1 MKDKS
6 VAALLAFFLGSL
18 GIHKFYL
25 NRPIQGVFYL
35 LFCWTY
41 IPAILGVIETIRY
54 ILMSSDKF
62 NQKYNSSYNTK
73 SSIESKQDVINMQY
87 RPNRDQLL
95 PRKEQV
101 KPTEQKV
108 VNTQHKSSINQI
120 FSIKE
125 EIGKKEQS
133 IVNTQHNLSTTQI
146 PLIKEEIKTI
156 EQKTGNIQHNL
167 GVIQVLQLIKERA
180 ERREQIMDQQKIEVP
195 YWGLNSVYSYN
206 DIKTA
211 NSDVRKFYNQFKNN
225 FLTHV
230 FLPLAKDEINY
241 AFVLLFDFEREF
253 LITNDYEKLKSNYNI
268 LVKHYPRT
276 KIYCE
281 QILEKRNA
289 VNTINIATE
298 VVTQS
303 EPIQKESNEQI
314 TQVPYWNSGYIYSV
328 TAIKYAEREIRNF
341 YNKFKQDFKSKSY
354 IKLEQDNLGYAFTLM
369 FDLEQ
374 EHQNSK
380 NYLQLES
387 YYRVLDELYPKLRRY
402 TSSIL
407 KKYDSNTSS
416 NNYGNL
422 IQNNSHDS
430 YINYNEQDYYVGNYI
445 KEKFDLTPK
454 QIRYLNRIGIY
465 HETAFNQAEFCFNQQ
480 GLVYC
485 RVIDALEKYCKKN
498 NTTLSVRI
506 DEIAALLK
514 KHDSNPYYAQYY
526 SEGPSLKS
534 YKQEIY
540 RCFFKLT
547 ENKVREFYKHKRK
560 LNVDSIHTK
569 SEIIE
574 LFEDLQRVF
583 EEALEKE
590 ILLCE
595 PANLESELV
604 LNKQNTTRWKIA
616 FEQIVKNIQN
626 AVEFKKEIDQLAEF
640 NKYNPSIENIY
651 FDASKHIAKQ
661 DQLLALEYY
670 LRYIQADLD
679 SVTIN
684 NKPLNKTTLK
694 VLFKNQQQL
703 DQFNVILDSF
713 LKTKDFERAL
723 KELQGIYEVKRKE
736 IKLDFEKISD
746 VKKQLNETVEL
757 LNEYLEDEDVESEL
771 DTSLLEQLATKPK
784 QENLFNEELGYNTHE
799 IELLQMIQNFNNEI
813 TRELVEEF
821 ASENGV
827 FVDSLINNINE
838 KTYELLDENLIEEQ
852 EDTYTIEE
860 QYYQNILK

>member
-25 NRPIQGVFYL
+25 NRPVQGVFYL

-41 IPAILGVIETIRY
+41 IPAILGVFEAIRY
-54 ILMSSDKF
+54 VLMSKEIF
-62 NQKYNSSYNTK
+62 CLKYNLVDYNA
-73 SSIESKQDVINMQY
+73 SRYINIVD
-87 RPNRDQLL
+87 N
-95 PRKEQV
+95 KEV
-101 KPTEQKV
+101 
-108 VNTQHKSSINQI
+108 
-120 FSIKE
+120 
-125 EIGKKEQS
+125 
-133 IVNTQHNLSTTQI
+133 NLSESVTENINIISTEKKINISQLQPQI
-146 PLIKEEIKTI
+146 VKEEIK
-156 EQKTGNIQHNL
+156 
-167 GVIQVLQLIKERA
+167 
-180 ERREQIMDQQKIEVP
+180 KINVP
-195 YWGLNSVYSYN
+195 YWGLSHVYSYN

-211 NSDVRKFYNQFKNN
+211 NSDIRNFYNQFKES
-225 FLTHV
+225 FLKQKYI
-230 FLPLAKDEINY
+230 PLAENEMNY
-241 AFVLLFDFEREF
+241 AFVLLFDFERDF
-253 LITNDYEKLKSNYNI
+253 INSNDFEGLRSNYNT

-276 KIYCE
+276 RIYCE
-281 QILEKRNA
+281 RKLQQYKNLKRS
-289 VNTINIATE
+289 NTSE
-298 VVTQS
+298 VVVTES
-303 EPIQKESNEQI
+303 APIQETHKENVN
-314 TQVPYWNSGYIYSV
+314 QVPHWNSGYIYS
-328 TAIKYAEREIRNF
+328 TNAIGFARKEIQDF
-341 YNKFKQDFKSKSY
+341 YLKFKQDFKSKSY

-374 EHQNSK
+374 EHQEDK
-380 NYLQLES
+380 DYLKLES
-387 YYRVLDELYPKLRRY
+387 YYRVLDELYPKVRRY
-402 TSSIL
+402 TSNIL
-407 KKYDSNTSS
+407 KKYNSNTLS
-416 NNYGNL
+416 NNYGDL
-422 IQNNSHDS
+422 IQNNSYDS
-430 YINYNEQDYYVGNYI
+430 YTNYNEQDYYVGNRI
-445 KEKFDLTPK
+445 KKNFDLTPK
-454 QIRYLNRIGIY
+454 QVRYLNRIGFY
-465 HETAFNQAEFCFNQQ
+465 HETVFNQAEFCFNQQ

-498 NTTLSVRI
+498 DTTLSARI
-506 DEIAALLK
+506 NELADLLK
-514 KHDSNPYYAQYY
+514 KYNSNPYYTQYY
-526 SEGPSLKS
+526 SDGPILKS

-540 RCFFKLT
+540 RYFFKLT
-547 ENKVREFYKHKRK
+547 ENKVREFYHHKRK
-560 LNVDSIHTK
+560 LNVEAIHSK
-569 SEIIE
+569 SEILE

-590 ILLCE
+590 IVLCE
-595 PANLESELV
+595 PANVESELV

-616 FEQIVKNIQN
+616 FEQILKNIHN
-626 AVEFKKEIDQLAEF
+626 VAEFRKEIDQLTEL

-703 DQFNVILDSF
+703 DQFNVILDNF
-713 LKTKDFERAL
+713 LKTKDFECAL

-784 QENLFNEELGYNTHE
+784 QENLFNEELGYNTYE

-838 KTYELLDENLIEEQ
+838 KTYELIDDNLIEEQ

>member
-25 NRPIQGVFYL
+25 NRPVQGVFYL

-41 IPAILGVIETIRY
+41 IPAILGVIEAIRY
-54 ILMSSDKF
+54 ILMSNDKF
-62 NQKYNSSYNTK
+62 FHKYNSVYYNASSYITIADNKGMNLSESVTEKIDTINTEK
-73 SSIESKQDVINMQY
+73 KINT
-87 RPNRDQLL
+87 PQLL
-95 PRKEQV
+95 PPIV
-101 KPTEQKV
+101 
-108 VNTQHKSSINQI
+108 
-120 FSIKE
+120 KE
-125 EIGKKEQS
+125 ENQRI
-133 IVNTQHNLSTTQI
+133 
-146 PLIKEEIKTI
+146 
-156 EQKTGNIQHNL
+156 
-167 GVIQVLQLIKERA
+167 
-180 ERREQIMDQQKIEVP
+180 DVP
-195 YWGLNSVYSYN
+195 YWGINYVYSYN

-211 NSDVRKFYNQFKNN
+211 NSDIRNFYNQFKDS
-225 FLTHV
+225 FLNHKYI
-230 FLPLAKDEINY
+230 PLAENEMNY
-241 AFVLLFDFEREF
+241 AFVLLFDFERDF
-253 LITNDYEKLKSNYNI
+253 INTNDYEKLKSNYNI

-276 KIYCE
+276 RVYCE
-281 QILEKRNA
+281 RKLQQYKNLKSNSTSEVI
-289 VNTINIATE
+289 VTE
-298 VVTQS
+298 S
-303 EPIQKESNEQI
+303 MPIQKVSKEKVDL
-314 TQVPYWNSGYIYSV
+314 VPYWNSGYIYS
-328 TAIKYAEREIRNF
+328 TNAIGFARKEIQDF
-341 YNKFKQDFKSKSY
+341 YLKFKQDFKSKSY

-374 EHQNSK
+374 EHQEDK
-380 NYLQLES
+380 DYLKLES
-387 YYRVLDELYPKLRRY
+387 YYRVLDELYPKVRRY
-402 TSSIL
+402 TTSIL
-407 KKYDSNTSS
+407 KKYNSNTLS
-416 NNYGNL
+416 NNYGDL
-422 IQNNSHDS
+422 IQNNSYDS
-430 YINYNEQDYYVGNYI
+430 YTNYNEQDYYVGNSI
-445 KEKFDLTPK
+445 KTKYDLTPK
-454 QIRYLNRIGIY
+454 QVRYLNRIGFY
-465 HETAFNQAEFCFNQQ
+465 HETVFNQAEFCFNQQ

-485 RVIDALEKYCKKN
+485 RVIDILEKYCKKN
-498 NTTLSVRI
+498 DTTLSARI
-506 DEIAALLK
+506 DEVAALLK

-526 SEGPSLKS
+526 SDGPSLKS

-540 RCFFKLT
+540 RYFFKLT
-547 ENKVREFYKHKRK
+547 ENKVREFYNHKRK
-560 LNVDSIHTK
+560 LNVDAIHTK
-569 SEIIE
+569 SEIVE

-583 EEALEKE
+583 EEALERE

-595 PANLESELV
+595 PANLESEFV

-703 DQFNVILDSF
+703 DQFNVILDNF

-838 KTYELLDENLIEEQ
+838 KTYELIDDNLIEEQ
-852 EDTYTIEE
+852 EDTYIIEE

>member
-25 NRPIQGVFYL
+25 NRPVQGVFYL

-41 IPAILGVIETIRY
+41 IPGILGVFEAIRY

-62 NQKYNSSYNTK
+62 TLKYNPTYYNNNPSSVLNSNLANSSNVINPKYNKSNILMPNQVVK
-73 SSIESKQDVINMQY
+73 SSSLISENFVQ
-87 RPNRDQLL
+87 
-95 PRKEQV
+95 
-101 KPTEQKV
+101 QKV
-108 VNTQHKSSINQI
+108 N
-120 FSIKE
+120 
-125 EIGKKEQS
+125 
-133 IVNTQHNLSTTQI
+133 
-146 PLIKEEIKTI
+146 
-156 EQKTGNIQHNL
+156 
-167 GVIQVLQLIKERA
+167 
-180 ERREQIMDQQKIEVP
+180 VP
-195 YWGLNSVYSYN
+195 YWGLSYVYSYN

-211 NSDVRKFYNQFKNN
+211 NSDIRNFYNQFKDS
-225 FLTHV
+225 FLNQNYI
-230 FLPLAKDEINY
+230 PLAENEVNY
-241 AFVLLFDFEREF
+241 AFVLLFDFERDF
-253 LITNDYEKLKSNYNI
+253 INTNDYEKLRSNYNI
-268 LVKHYPRT
+268 LVKHYPKTR
-276 KIYCE
+276 IYCE
-281 QILEKRNA
+281 RKLQQYKNLKNSS
-289 VNTINIATE
+289 TSE
-298 VVTQS
+298 VIVTKS
-303 EPIQKESNEQI
+303 VPIQKVSKEKVDL
-314 TQVPYWNSGYIYSV
+314 VPHWNSGYIYS
-328 TAIKYAEREIRNF
+328 TNAIGFARKEIQDF
-341 YNKFKQDFKSKSY
+341 YLKFKQDFKSKSY
-354 IKLEQDNLGYAFTLM
+354 VKLEQYNLGYAFTLM

-374 EHQNSK
+374 EHQEDK
-380 NYLQLES
+380 DYLKLES
-387 YYRVLDELYPKLRRY
+387 YYCVLDELYPKVRRY
-402 TSSIL
+402 TTSIL
-407 KKYDSNTSS
+407 KKYNSNSLS
-416 NNYGNL
+416 NNYGDL
-422 IQNNSHDS
+422 IQNNSYDS
-430 YINYNEQDYYVGNYI
+430 YTNYNEQDYYVGNTI
-445 KEKFDLTPK
+445 KKKHDLTPK
-454 QIRYLNRIGIY
+454 QVRYLNRIGFY
-465 HETAFNQAEFCFNQQ
+465 HETVFNQAEFCFNQQ

-485 RVIDALEKYCKKN
+485 RIIDVLEKYCKKN
-498 NTTLSVRI
+498 DTTLSARI
-506 DEIAALLK
+506 DEVAVLLK

-526 SEGPSLKS
+526 EGASLKS
-534 YKQEIY
+534 YKQDVFRY
-540 RCFFKLT
+540 FFKLT
-547 ENKVREFYKHKRK
+547 ENKVREFYNHKRK
-560 LNVDSIHTK
+560 LNVDAIHTK
-569 SEIIE
+569 SEIVE

-626 AVEFKKEIDQLAEF
+626 TVEFKKEIDQLAEF

-703 DQFNVILDSF
+703 DQFNVILDNF

-723 KELQGIYEVKRKE
+723 KELQSIYEVKRKE

-784 QENLFNEELGYNTHE
+784 QENLFNEDLEYTAYE

-838 KTYELLDENLIEEQ
+838 KTYELIDDNLIEEQ

>member
-25 NRPIQGVFYL
+25 NRPVQGVFYL

-41 IPAILGVIETIRY
+41 IPTILGVFEAIRY
-54 ILMSSDKF
+54 VLMSKEVF
-62 NQKYNSSYNTK
+62 FHKYNSAYYNSSSYINIVADKGMNLNESGTENLNITNTIK
-73 SSIESKQDVINMQY
+73 KINISQLPPSIV
-87 RPNRDQLL
+87 
-95 PRKEQV
+95 
-101 KPTEQKV
+101 
-108 VNTQHKSSINQI
+108 
-120 FSIKE
+120 KE
-125 EIGKKEQS
+125 E
-133 IVNTQHNLSTTQI
+133 N
-146 PLIKEEIKTI
+146 
-156 EQKTGNIQHNL
+156 
-167 GVIQVLQLIKERA
+167 
-180 ERREQIMDQQKIEVP
+180 QKINVP
-195 YWGLNSVYSYN
+195 YWGLNYVYSYN

-211 NSDVRKFYNQFKNN
+211 NNDIRNFYNQFKDS
-225 FLTHV
+225 FLNHNYIG
-230 FLPLAKDEINY
+230 LAENEMNY
-241 AFVLLFDFEREF
+241 AFVLLFDFERDF
-253 LITNDYEKLKSNYNI
+253 INTNDYEKLRSNYNI

-276 KIYCE
+276 RIYCE
-281 QILEKRNA
+281 RKLQQYKNLKSA
-289 VNTINIATE
+289 STSE
-298 VVTQS
+298 VVVTES
-303 EPIQKESNEQI
+303 VPIQEVSKEKVDL
-314 TQVPYWNSGYIYSV
+314 VPHWNSGYIYS
-328 TAIKYAEREIRNF
+328 TNAIGFARKEIQDF
-341 YNKFKQDFKSKSY
+341 YLKFKRDFKSKSY

-374 EHQNSK
+374 EHQEDK
-380 NYLQLES
+380 DYLKLES
-387 YYRVLDELYPKLRRY
+387 YYRVLDELYPKVRRY

-407 KKYDSNTSS
+407 KKYNSNTLS
-416 NNYGNL
+416 NNYGDL
-422 IQNNSHDS
+422 IQNNSYDT
-430 YINYNEQDYYVGNYI
+430 YTNYNEQDYYVGNHI
-445 KEKFDLTPK
+445 KKKFDLTPK
-454 QIRYLNRIGIY
+454 QVRYLNRIGFY
-465 HETAFNQAEFCFNQQ
+465 HETVFNQAEFCFNQQ
-480 GLVYC
+480 GQVYC
-485 RVIDALEKYCKKN
+485 RVIDVLEKYCKKN
-498 NTTLSVRI
+498 DTTLSVRI
-506 DEIAALLK
+506 EEIAVLLK
-514 KHDSNPYYAQYY
+514 QNDSSPYYAQYY
-526 SEGPSLKS
+526 SDGPSLKS

-540 RCFFKLT
+540 RYFFKLT
-547 ENKVREFYKHKRK
+547 ENKVREFYNHKRK
-560 LNVDSIHTK
+560 LNVDVIHTK

-595 PANLESELV
+595 PANLESELI

-670 LRYIQADLD
+670 LKYIQADLD
-679 SVTIN
+679 SATIN

-703 DQFNVILDSF
+703 DQFNVILDNF

-723 KELQGIYEVKRKE
+723 KELKGIYEVKRKE

-838 KTYELLDENLIEEQ
+838 KTYDLIDDNLIEEQ